1 VELKRAI
8 LANRALTYIQ
18 YGNIH
23 TALRDINIALSS
35 DYTLPGSPKG
45 LTAKCHF
52 RRAKVLSKFAKY
64 NEARSDLE
72 ESVQLYNEG
81 GLETTLEQS
90 DLSIQIDEGLNAPQD
105 SPRREKDELLRAVD
119 VRVSLAL
126 NPL

>member
-1 VELKRAI
+1 M
-8 LANRALTYIQ
+8 
-18 YGNIH
+18 
-23 TALRDINIALSS
+23 
-35 DYTLPGSPKG
+35 
-45 LTAKCHF
+45 
-52 RRAKVLSKFAKY
+52 LSKFAKY
-64 NEARSDLE
+64 SEARSDLE
-72 ESVQLYNEG
+72 ESVRLYNEG